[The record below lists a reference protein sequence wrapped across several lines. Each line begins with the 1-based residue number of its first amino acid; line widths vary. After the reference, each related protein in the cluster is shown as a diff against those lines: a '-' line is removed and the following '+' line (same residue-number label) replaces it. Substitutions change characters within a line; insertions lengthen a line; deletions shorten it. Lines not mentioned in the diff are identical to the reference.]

1 MYLGRMSTVS
11 KNAMSEFLHNMSY
24 QALDMKND
32 EIFIESNRIAQ
43 LINEINEKLIERNN
57 QSIQISDVMNANILN
72 KINNYKF
79 IFDVPIE
86 MEIQDDL
93 DKMIKKEIKLP
104 SPLPPYTPL
113 PELMGKI
120 EIHNLRQQLNEE
132 FLETAIAISKIELDA
147 ANKRPNEKNKELIK
161 SIINPTP
168 NLLIEIKIKSEDKNI
183 LNNIKKNYVLPL

>member
-1 MYLGRMSTVS
+1 
-11 KNAMSEFLHNMSY
+11 
-24 QALDMKND
+24 
-32 EIFIESNRIAQ
+32 
-43 LINEINEKLIERNN
+43 
-57 QSIQISDVMNANILN
+57 MNANILN
-72 KINNYKF
+72 KINYYKF

-132 FLETAIAISKIELDA
+132 FLRTAIAISKIELDT

-168 NLLIEIKIKSEDKNI
+168 NLLIETKIKSEDKNI
-183 LNNIKKNYVLPL
+183 LNNIKKNYVLPLTMRNRLDDIIDENKKKIYFNLHQKKIFVISQLKIFILMMILLLSQNLKQKQILVNQTLMEII